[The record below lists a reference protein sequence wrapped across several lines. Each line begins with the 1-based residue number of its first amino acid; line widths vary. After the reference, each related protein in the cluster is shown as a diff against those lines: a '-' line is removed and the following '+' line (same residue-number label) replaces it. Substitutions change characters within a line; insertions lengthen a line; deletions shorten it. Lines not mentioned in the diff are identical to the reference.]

1 LEFWAMGSIDLE
13 QLLSPISGA
22 EPSGA
27 NLEYDPAFGALE
39 KAAQGK
45 PEQRMG
51 ESIVPSEPPDWSSVQ
66 EQCLELFG
74 RTRDLRV
81 AVHLTNALLERSGY
95 PGFGEGLAV
104 VHGLL
109 SRFWP
114 TVHPELDHE
123 DADDPTMRIT
133 ALSAL
138 AAPALLLRLRS
149 APIVQARA
157 LGVVTLRDVQALSG
171 QVPVAGSVPTLDPAT
186 IEAVFQEVE
195 LGALEAVAAALGQCS
210 ASLAGIDMV
219 FETNT
224 GGHGPDLTELSR
236 LVREASKA
244 VAPRLEARRAAARPV
259 DAEAENEVSPGHGDR
274 GGTLS
279 GEIRSREDVVRAID
293 KINAYYARF
302 EPTSPLPLLL
312 ERCKRLVGSS
322 FLEII
327 RDVAP
332 ESLKQVEGLSGRKPE

>member
-1 LEFWAMGSIDLE
+1 MGLINIE

-27 NLEYDPAFGALE
+27 NLEYDPAFAALE
-39 KAAQGK
+39 RAAQGK

-51 ESIVPSEPPDWSSVQ
+51 EAIVPSEPPDWASVQ
-66 EQCLELFG
+66 EQCLALLE
-74 RTRDLRV
+74 RTHDLRI
-81 AVHLTNALLERSGY
+81 AVHLTNALLERAGHA
-95 PGFGEGLAV
+95 GFAEGLTL
-104 VHGLL
+104 VHGMLAT
-109 SRFWP
+109 FWP

-123 DADDPTMRIT
+123 DADDPTMRVT

-138 AAPALLLRLRS
+138 TAPALLHRVRA
-149 APIVQARA
+149 APLVHARA
-157 LGVVTLRDVQALSG
+157 FGAVSLRDVQALSG
-171 QVPVAGSVPTLDPAT
+171 QAPPAGGAPALDAATL
-186 IEAVFQEVE
+186 EGVFQDVE
-195 LGALEAVAAALGQCS
+195 LEALETLAAALGQCS
-210 ASLAGIDMV
+210 ASLAGIDTV
-219 FETNT
+219 FEINT
-224 GGHGPDLTELSR
+224 GGRGPDLTELSR
-236 LVREASKA
+236 LVREASKT
-244 VAPRLEARRAAARPV
+244 VVPRLEARRAAARPV
-259 DAEAENEVSPGHGDR
+259 DAEAENELSPGHGER

-279 GEIRSREDVVRAID
+279 GEIRSREVVVRAID

-332 ESLKQVEGLSGRKPE
+332 ESLKQVEELGGRKPE